1 MCLTFRLQS
10 QCSQFFDLLC
20 RLLEFLTGNHNAYPA
35 LVSLCLYT
43 ARFRFYLNCNKS
55 ISFHLKACEMHYLI
69 PIEGFH
75 SCDQ

>member
-43 ARFRFYLNCNKS
+43 ARFRFYLNYINP
-55 ISFHLKACEMHYLI
+55 F
-69 PIEGFH
+69 PFT
-75 SCDQ
+75 